1 MTPAQFWAQKSTRP
15 EYLTVTFEH
24 PEMGEPIRLV
34 ADQFAPVTIAGNVY
48 TPAPMSITP
57 PEQTND
63 PIAKLRVGFPRAVV
77 GREFKRR
84 LKQISIGGRLS
95 PISVTYAHWLGS
107 DLSAPVSSWSLYVD
121 RDAGIVFG
129 PETVQVTATDDN
141 PLRLNCSEIYDPAV
155 WTGLLQV

>member
-1 MTPAQFWAQKSTRP
+1 MTPEQFWAQKSSLP

-34 ADQFAPVTIAGNVY
+34 ADQFAPVTINGNEY
-48 TPAPMSITP
+48 TPAPMAITP

-63 PIAKLRVGFPRAVV
+63 PIAKLRVSFPRAVV

-84 LKQISIGGRLS
+84 LKQISAGGRLT
-95 PISVTYAHWLGS
+95 PIGVTYSHWIGS
-107 DLSAPVSSWSLYVD
+107 DLSAPVSSWLLYVD
-121 RDAGIVFG
+121 REAGIVFS
-129 PETVQVTATDDN
+129 PDTVQVTATDDN

>member
-1 MTPAQFWAQKSTRP
+1 MTPEEFWATKSTLA

-24 PEMGEPIRLV
+24 PEMGAPIRLV
-34 ADQFAPVTIAGNVY
+34 ADQFAPVVILGNEY
-48 TPAPMSITP
+48 TPAPMAITP

-63 PIAKLRVGFPRAVV
+63 PIAKLRVSFPRAVV

-84 LKQISIGGRLS
+84 LKQISIGGRLT
-95 PISVTYAHWLGS
+95 PISVTYAHWIAA
-107 DLSAPVSSWSLYVD
+107 DLTVPASSWSLYVD
-121 RDAGIVFG
+121 REAGIVFG
-129 PETVQVTATDDN
+129 PDSVQVTATDDN